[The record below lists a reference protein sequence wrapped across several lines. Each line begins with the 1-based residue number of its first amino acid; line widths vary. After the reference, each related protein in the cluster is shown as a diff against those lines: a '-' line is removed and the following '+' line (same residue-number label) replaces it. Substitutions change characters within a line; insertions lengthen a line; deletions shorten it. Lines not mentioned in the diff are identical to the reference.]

1 MDARVQL
8 ERVVYCLIV
17 VGMLMTWPDH
27 ARSQGVSDVFSS
39 SDGYD
44 YFAVGVAH
52 RWYDKY
58 STEAKEKSSHCLS
71 VLSADVLPRSFVSE
85 PFKDCRLC

>member
-8 ERVVYCLIV
+8 ERVVCCLIV

-44 YFAVGVAH
+44 K
-52 RWYDKY
+52 R
-58 STEAKEKSSHCLS
+58 STEAKEKSSYCLS
-71 VLSADVLPRSFVSE
+71 ILDEAKAFQAQGLALDE
-85 PFKDCRLC
+85 EA